1 MLLFKREE
9 ENEKAITSPDDL
21 RSVTVVVKERDI
33 KKAVLYRNYDLSPNA
48 LLRFFTVL
56 DLIKHKQ
63 RAADYPV
70 KISPQVAVLQKPE
83 AEVLYIFRDAN
94 NLSEKV
100 TQDVFFIRDKVA
112 KGKPLFEAN
121 RDYFEETIKNLKS
134 VREQRKANQLLSND
148 DFVDTY
154 EDFWNNVIIFYPRIQ
169 NDIVRN
175 FLFNVFKKYA
185 LY

>member
-1 MLLFKREE
+1 MLLFKRE

-21 RSVTVVVKERDI
+21 RSVTVVVEGNAIKEVVFYRD
-33 KKAVLYRNYDLSPNA
+33 YDLSRDA

-70 KISPQVAVLQKPE
+70 KISPQIAVLQKPDV
-83 AEVLYIFRDAN
+83 EVLYVFRDTN
-94 NLSEKV
+94 NLSERV
-100 TQDVFFIRDKVA
+100 SQDVFFIRDKVA

-121 RDYFEETIKNLKS
+121 RDYFDETIKNLKS
-134 VREQRKANQLLSND
+134 IRDQRKANQLLSND
-148 DFVDTY
+148 DFIGTY
-154 EDFWNNVIIFYPRIQ
+154 EDFWNNVIIFYPRLQ

-175 FLFNVFKKYA
+175 FLFNVFKKYS